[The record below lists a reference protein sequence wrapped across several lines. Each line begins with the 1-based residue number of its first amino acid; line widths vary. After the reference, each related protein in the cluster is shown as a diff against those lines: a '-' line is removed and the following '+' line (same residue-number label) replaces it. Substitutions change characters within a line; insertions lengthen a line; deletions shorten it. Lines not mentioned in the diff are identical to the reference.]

1 MAFDLKQWQQR
12 FGERLDGWRARMGA
26 VGAPSLYGFLTAMS
40 LWPVAE
46 AVQHGEWAALVALGS
61 VTAGVGGNLL
71 ANVIQKWQDEA
82 DGAQQV
88 AAQVAESAALRAE
101 VEAVLEALDAAR
113 AAQRALSADE
123 RQWFV
128 TTLQQE
134 LAQVAGPKESYTAT
148 VIGEGAIAQ
157 GAGSTAL
164 GAGAVQIFGDV
175 HGNIITGNSNV
186 IDRSQPSG
194 GSGKSPARDD
204 RLGTDAQKQ
213 LREKI
218 VRYFSV
224 EELKTL
230 CFDLGIPY
238 QNLGGE
244 GHEAKVREL
253 LAYGERQGIIDS
265 LVAACREQRPHVDW

>member
-1 MAFDLKQWQQR
+1 M
-12 FGERLDGWRARMGA
+12 
-26 VGAPSLYGFLTAMS
+26 
-40 LWPVAE
+40 
-46 AVQHGEWAALVALGS
+46 
-61 VTAGVGGNLL
+61 
-71 ANVIQKWQDEA
+71 IQKWQDEA

-88 AAQVAESAALRAE
+88 AAQLAENSDLRAE
-101 VEAVLEALDAAR
+101 VEAVLEELDAAR
-113 AAQRALSADE
+113 KAQAALPADE
-123 RQWFV
+123 REWFV
-128 TTLQQE
+128 STLQQE
-134 LAQVAGPKESYTAT
+134 LAQLAGSKESYTAT

-157 GAGSTAL
+157 GAGSAAL
-164 GAGAVQIFGDV
+164 GAGAVQV
-175 HGNIITGNSNV
+175 HGNVYGNIITGNSNV
-186 IDRSQPSG
+186 VDKSQP
-194 GSGKSPARDD
+194 GSGSGNATTGDN
-204 RLGTDAQKQ
+204 RLLGADAQKR

-265 LVAACREQRPHVDW
+265 LVAACRDQRPHVDW